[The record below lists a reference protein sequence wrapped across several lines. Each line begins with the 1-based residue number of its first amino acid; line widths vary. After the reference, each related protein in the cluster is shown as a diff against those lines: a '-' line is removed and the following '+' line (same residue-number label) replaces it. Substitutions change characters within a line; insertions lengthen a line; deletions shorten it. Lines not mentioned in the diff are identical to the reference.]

1 MFGVLGNWKC
11 VGAYATRKEL
21 GDIDIR
27 HTGNKWII
35 LAMIQASPV
44 EVLPWSIEA
53 QDWFLEGCLD
63 SAIYAGAQ
71 KEQHPT
77 DQAQTDQSQTDL
89 KPFKQG

>member
-1 MFGVLGNWKC
+1 MQLE
-11 VGAYATRKEL
+11 KEL

-27 HTGNKWII
+27 HTGTKWII

-63 SAIYAGAQ
+63 
-71 KEQHPT
+71 
-77 DQAQTDQSQTDL
+77 
-89 KPFKQG
+89 